1 VADPSEEAQPAREGP
16 IREAHRQGD
25 FSTSAARAVELYGPE
40 VLGFLIAVLRD
51 EAVGSEVFSQFCED
65 LWTGLP
71 RFRWEC
77 TFRTWAYTLA
87 RTAVRR
93 HLRSP
98 HLRKNTPLSQSA
110 LAEMADRVRTSTVSY
125 LRSEVKQGVQ
135 RLRESLDPEDQALLI
150 LRVDRNLP
158 WNDVARIMLDEGD
171 GGGVP
176 SGAAIARKAAALRKR
191 FERVKDHLRA
201 LARAQGLLE
210 DG

>member
-1 VADPSEEAQPAREGP
+1 MREAP

-25 FSTSAARAVELYGPE
+25 FSASAARAVETYGPE
-40 VLGFLIAVLRD
+40 VLGFLVAVLRD

-87 RTAVRR
+87 RNAARR

-98 HLRKNTPLSQSA
+98 HLRRNAALSQEA
-110 LAEMADRVRTSTVSY
+110 LAEVADRVRTSTVSY

-135 RLRESLDPEDQALLI
+135 RLRESLDEEDQALLI

-158 WNDVARIMLDEGD
+158 WNDVARIMLDEG
-171 GGGVP
+171 GGASATG
-176 SGAAIARKAAALRKR
+176 SAIARKAAALRKR